1 MKNISVVKTKLTKR
15 FAGLIFA
22 GFVLTL
28 FSACKP
34 ALGSSWY
41 PRVNDDIGMTMYITE
56 ISVADNPVVPVLSET
71 PIDEADRLNKF
82 SKAKTYIVTVPSS
95 VEDVSIDNIKVKAV
109 NSLSKMEP
117 VLVDVKINGEGAP
130 LVSGQTVPITI
141 KVADNEGKY
150 ASIEKII
157 KITQSEPY
165 DLELKS
171 LKICGIDAMQGD
183 ISIPYKYS
191 TIDPSNIEAKFKY
204 GENETVIPVD
214 VENSPVELKENDTVN
229 IKIMVKGQKGQYK
242 DFEKVIAVTREA
254 KSEDEDEALQLL
266 EMYVLGIKAEIG
278 KTALVPENTQS
289 LNPEDVVLSFKKFGY
304 IPAEISPKPA
314 VFGSEDII
322 SLKLS
327 VAAKEG
333 KYQAWEMNITVKKSA
348 GVLYNPIDKNRN
360 KKYVVKINNIIE
372 NVDPFDYYNENYE
385 FPASKF
391 DEWVLHMP
399 SMSGIIASYKFRA
412 GSWSGSP
419 EMVENIPSGIGSGL
433 KAISNVKIYR
443 YKTRKDRGSAHGTD
457 AELAPNPHD
466 NRFYFYRF
474 TADASMGIKADN
486 SMFCVDRY
494 SKFLFYYSDPA
505 KIKSIAGSKL
515 PMEWTDYAAA
525 SIGDHIQFTKPFYMS
540 DPVGYVKEDGSVVL
554 YQWIKDNINA
564 ANYHAQENPVF
575 TKPAEKKANGAG
587 FSPYRN
593 PIEIKK
599 TEVSTEINPKYT
611 VAEPMIM
618 GQPASVYAHVGDN
631 VSFEVRVLPSPE
643 GENLSYQWYKRL
655 NADGSTDEKI
665 DGAVGAIYVPDTSAE
680 IDAYCYCIIKNENTA
695 NGKVTEVKS
704 EEAKFRLVPG
714 SGEIIIDAESPK
726 ILKQPESISIAI
738 GSSEEISLSVLAES
752 VDGGNLTYQWFKA
765 DNEVDAGSPISD
777 AVTETYTFTPDT
789 SAEHND
795 FYYCE
800 VTNTNTGVNGNKTAI
815 KKSIIVKVSVE
826 ALYRV
831 SFSVSGDE
839 GGFLTALHNGKS
851 IESGAYIKKGEK
863 IRFIATPKPR
873 YIINGWE
880 CAGAAFE
887 VPYADKTV
895 AVLTVGTSNAVI
907 SVSFEPK
914 MRLTIRP
921 KIENESLQ
929 SWSTAGATDHA
940 NHKYI
945 DGAHFAHDLAVT
957 VNANGGTDNIQ
968 WKYEFPFEG
977 SGSGGPFGGGYGEYV
992 KENDYIK
999 LGEHKEDNNVVLAK
1013 NFSDFSEMD
1022 IVFKTYLIKS
1032 NRLDYWR
1039 SEWTTW
1045 GGGPVYPKQPL
1056 DNNSIIKL
1064 LYNETTGTWTL
1075 DAAALQLNQPER
1087 VTISYDENF
1096 TLADGEEKDFVI
1108 TYTVNNNGYKH
1119 DESNKYKK
1127 MDDGGENEASTRSKG
1142 TVKVIYTISWK

>member
-1 MKNISVVKTKLTKR
+1 MKKNYKKNLFAIIFMLTA
-15 FAGLIFA
+15 FIF
-22 GFVLTL
+22 TN
-28 FSACKP
+28 SCKP
-34 ALGSSWY
+34 AIGSAWY
-41 PRVNDDIGMTMYITE
+41 PRTSDDTGMSMYITE
-56 ISVADNPVVPVLSET
+56 ILISDNPVIAVLSET
-71 PIDEADRLNKF
+71 PIDEIDRLKKF
-82 SKAKTYIVTVPSS
+82 SAADTYIVTVPPS
-95 VEDVSIDNIKVKAV
+95 VDEIYVDHIKVNAV
-109 NSLSKMEP
+109 SSLSKMEP
-117 VLVDVKINGEGAP
+117 VLVDVKINGEGTP
-130 LVSGQTVPITI
+130 LVPGQTVPITI
-141 KVADNEGKY
+141 KIIDNTGKY
-150 ASIEKII
+150 STIEKII

-171 LKICGIDAMQGD
+171 LEICGIDA
-183 ISIPYKYS
+183 ISGAVTVPYKHS
-191 TIDPSNIEAKFKY
+191 VIDPSKITAKFKY

-214 VENSPVELKENDTVN
+214 IENSPVELKENETVN
-229 IKIMVKGQKGQYK
+229 IKIMVKGKKGQYK
-242 DFEKVIAVTREA
+242 DFQKIISITREA
-254 KSEDEDEALQLL
+254 KTEGEDEALQLL
-266 EMYVLGIKAEIG
+266 EMYILGIKAEIG
-278 KTALVPENTQS
+278 KTALVPENTQT
-289 LNPEDVVLSFKKFGY
+289 LNSDDVILSFNRFGY

-314 VFGSEDII
+314 VFGNEDII
-322 SLKLS
+322 SLKVS

-333 KYQAWEMNITVKKSA
+333 KYQAWETDITVKKSSE
-348 GVLYNPIDKNRN
+348 VLYNPIDKKGN
-360 KKYVVKINNIIE
+360 KKYVIQINTILENI
-372 NVDPFDYYNENYE
+372 DPFVYYDENYE
-385 FPASKF
+385 FHSSKF
-391 DEWVLHMP
+391 DDWVLYMP
-399 SMSGIIASYKFRA
+399 GMSGIIASYKFQD
-412 GSWSGSP
+412 GSWSGNP
-419 EMVENIPSGIGSGL
+419 EMVENIPSSIGSGF

-443 YKTRKDRGSAHGTD
+443 YRTRKDRGSAHGTD

-515 PMEWTDYAAA
+515 PTEWTDYAAA
-525 SIGDHIQFTKPFYMS
+525 SIGDHIQFKKPFYMT
-540 DPVGYVKEDGSVVL
+540 DPVGYVKEDGSVVM

-564 ANYHAQENPVF
+564 SNYHAQENPAF

-599 TEVSTEINPKYT
+599 TEVSTGINPKYT

-643 GENLSYQWYKRL
+643 GENLSYQWYRRL

-680 IDAYCYCIIKNENTA
+680 IDAYCFCIIKNENTA

-704 EEAKFRLVPG
+704 EDAKFRLVPG

-752 VDGGNLTYQWFKA
+752 VDGGNLTYQWYKA
-765 DNEVDAGSPISD
+765 DNEGDDGSPISD
-777 AVTETYTFTPDT
+777 AVTETYTFTPET

-815 KKSIIVKVSVE
+815 KNSSIVKVSVE

-851 IESGAYIKKGEK
+851 IESGTYIKKGEK

-873 YIINGWE
+873 HIVKDWE

-907 SVSFEPK
+907 SVSFEAK

-921 KIENESLQ
+921 KISNESLQ
-929 SWSTAGATDHA
+929 SWSTADGDHGS
-940 NHKYI
+940 HKYI

-957 VNANGGTDNIQ
+957 VNANGDTGNIQ
-968 WKYEFPFEG
+968 WKYDFPFEG
-977 SGSGGPFGGGYGEYV
+977 SGSGGPLGGGYGEYV
-992 KENDYIK
+992 KKEDYIK
-999 LGEHKEDNNVVLAK
+999 VGKHKEDNNVVLAK
-1013 NFSDFSEMD
+1013 NFSHFSEMD

-1064 LYNETTGTWTL
+1064 VYNETTGTWTL

-1108 TYTVNNNGYKH
+1108 TYTVNNNGYKAG
-1119 DESNKYKK
+1119 DSYKDS
-1127 MDDGGENEASTRSKG
+1127 DDGGPNEDSTRSKG

>member
-1 MKNISVVKTKLTKR
+1 MELYSDAIKALVVDSAGHTVNVSISIKAPSGQAKLR
-15 FAGLIFA
+15 EGEL
-22 GFVLTL
+22 
-28 FSACKP
+28 
-34 ALGSSWY
+34 
-41 PRVNDDIGMTMYITE
+41 
-56 ISVADNPVVPVLSET
+56 
-71 PIDEADRLNKF
+71 
-82 SKAKTYIVTVPSS
+82 VTVPIRLKD
-95 VEDVSIDNIKVKAV
+95 EQNPDT
-109 NSLSKMEP
+109 E
-117 VLVDVKINGEGAP
+117 
-130 LVSGQTVPITI
+130 
-141 KVADNEGKY
+141 
-150 ASIEKII
+150 IEKYLFLEQDSTINNGSNPDYNPKDPQGNNKFII
-157 KITQSEPY
+157 KIT
-165 DLELKS
+165 
-171 LKICGIDAMQGD
+171 
-183 ISIPYKYS
+183 
-191 TIDPSNIEAKFKY
+191 
-204 GENETVIPVD
+204 TVT
-214 VENSPVELKENDTVN
+214 EEVN
-229 IKIMVKGQKGQYK
+229 PWEFY
-242 DFEKVIAVTREA
+242 
-254 KSEDEDEALQLL
+254 
-266 EMYVLGIKAEIG
+266 
-278 KTALVPENTQS
+278 
-289 LNPEDVVLSFKKFGY
+289 
-304 IPAEISPKPA
+304 
-314 VFGSEDII
+314 
-322 SLKLS
+322 
-327 VAAKEG
+327 KEG
-333 KYQAWEMNITVKKSA
+333 EPDSR
-348 GVLYNPIDKNRN
+348 DKDNFN
-360 KKYVVKINNIIE
+360 SN
-372 NVDPFDYYNENYE
+372 
-385 FPASKF
+385 KF
-391 DEWVLHMP
+391 DEWVLNMP
-399 SMSGIIASYKFRA
+399 SMSGVIAAYKFRA
-412 GSWSGSP
+412 GAWEGSP
-419 EMVENIPSGIGSGL
+419 ESCANIPSSIGS
-433 KAISNVKIYR
+433 KPKQIRDIMIYR
-443 YKTRKDRGSAHGTD
+443 YKTRKARWKDHGGFTP
-457 AELAPNPHD
+457 AEDPND
-466 NRFYFYRF
+466 ERFYFFRF
-474 TADASMGIKADN
+474 TASSMGPSVDS

-494 SKFLFYYSDPA
+494 SKFLFYYSEPDT
-505 KIKSIAGSKL
+505 IKTVLGNDVPSN
-515 PMEWTDYAAA
+515 WTDYAAP
-525 SIGDHIQFTKPFYMS
+525 SDDKHIQFDKPFYKS
-540 DPVGYVKEDGSVVL
+540 DPVGYVTEDGSVFL
-554 YQWIKDNINA
+554 YKWIKDNINA
-564 ANYHAQENPVF
+564 SNYHAQENPAF

-704 EEAKFRLVPG
+704 EDAKFRLVPG

-777 AVTETYTFTPDT
+777 AVTETYTFTPET
-789 SAEHND
+789 SAEHSD

-815 KKSIIVKVSVE
+815 KKSSIVKVSVE

-851 IESGAYIKKGEK
+851 IESGTYIKKGEK

-880 CAGAAFE
+880 YAGAAFE

-895 AVLTVGTSNAVI
+895 AVLTVGAANAAV

-921 KIENESLQ
+921 KISNESLQ

-1013 NFSDFSEMD
+1013 DFSDFSEMD

-1039 SEWTTW
+1039 SEWTTL

-1064 LYNETTGTWTL
+1064 VYNETTGTWTL

-1142 TVKVIYTISWK
+1142 TVKVIYTIGWKLSTN